1 MNLSYSTNIVI
12 FGGGIAGL
20 WLLNRMQSE
29 GYDSILFETKSL
41 GGRQT
46 LDSQGI
52 IHGGLKYALRGSVGR
67 DSQNIANMPNR
78 WRQCLSG
85 DGEID
90 LTDVSVLNE
99 NYYMWSD
106 GGMKSRLKSYLGSK
120 SLRGRIDI
128 VEKEHYPIFFSESS
142 LKGTLY
148 KLPDF
153 VINTVSLLNKLVSTT
168 NDRLFSLTDCDYK
181 FFSEDPSLKQKLQ
194 VSVKDKT
201 VNIDADLF
209 IFCAGEGNQEL
220 INNAGLSKIETQA
233 RPLHMV
239 YLRKQNLPEIY
250 VHCIGNDFNLN
261 PSVTVTSHRAQN
273 GDIIWYLGGDIA
285 ESGITKS
292 KSEQIKATQELIRNT
307 FPWLNLSDAQWE
319 SFYVN
324 RAEADV
330 HSSFRPDDAVV
341 KEDKNI
347 LVAWPTKLTL
357 VPSLADKVSE
367 HAARARKG
375 FLEKNIPTAELQT
388 IFEKPSLAR
397 ARWD

>member
-1 MNLSYSTNIVI
+1 MNSTYSTNIVI

-29 GYDSILFETKSL
+29 GYDSILFETNSL
-41 GGRQT
+41 GGKQT

-52 IHGGLKYALRGSVGR
+52 IHGGLKYALNGSVGR
-67 DSQNIANMPNR
+67 ASQNIANMPNR

-85 DGEID
+85 NGEMD
-90 LTDVSVLNE
+90 LTDVNVLYE

-128 VEKEHYPIFFSESS
+128 VEKWRYPEFFKASS
-142 LKGTLY
+142 VKGTLY

-153 VINTVSLLNKLVSTT
+153 VIDTKSLLKKLVSTAS
-168 NDRLFSLTDCDYK
+168 NRLFSLTDCDYK
-181 FFSEDPSLKQKLQ
+181 FFPKDQTLKQKLQ
-194 VSVKDKT
+194 VNLKNKT
-201 VNIDADLF
+201 VNIEADLF
-209 IFCAGEGNQEL
+209 VFCAGEGNQEL
-220 INNAGLSKIETQA
+220 ISKAALTKIEAQV

-239 YLRKQNLPEIY
+239 YLRKPNLPEIY
-250 VHCIGNDFNLN
+250 VHCIGNDFNIN

-292 KSEQIKATQELIRNT
+292 RGEQIEATQELIGNT

-319 SFYVN
+319 SFYIN
-324 RAEADV
+324 RSEAGIQ
-330 HSSFRPDDAVV
+330 SNFRPDDAVV
-341 KEDKNI
+341 EKDKDF

-357 VPSLADKVSE
+357 VPSLADKVLAY
-367 HAARARKG
+367 AAEARKS
-375 FLEKNIPTAELQT
+375 LPEKTIPIAELQS
-388 IFEKPSLAR
+388 IFEKPPLGR

>member
-1 MNLSYSTNIVI
+1 M
-12 FGGGIAGL
+12 
-20 WLLNRMQSE
+20 
-29 GYDSILFETKSL
+29 
-41 GGRQT
+41 
-46 LDSQGI
+46 
-52 IHGGLKYALRGSVGR
+52 
-67 DSQNIANMPNR
+67 SQNNQDYIKKNYAFNFSLLM
-78 WRQCLSG
+78 
-85 DGEID
+85 ID
-90 LTDVSVLNE
+90 ALGFGAAYSMMIPTGFVPDVVNQLTNLWFLPPLIISIFF
-99 NYYMWSD
+99 
-106 GGMKSRLKSYLGSK
+106 LGVFFSQFIT
-120 SLRGRIDI
+120 SAFR
-128 VEKEHYPIFFSESS
+128 EKESYAKSDVVKWALGERLAILLLFWS
-142 LKGTLY
+142 LS
-148 KLPDF
+148 PDF
-153 VINTVSLLNKLVSTT
+153 SSETQLN
-168 NDRLFSLTDCDYK
+168 LFFLFYS
-181 FFSEDPSLKQKLQ
+181 
-194 VSVKDKT
+194 
-201 VNIDADLF
+201 LF

-220 INNAGLSKIETQA
+220 INKAGLSKIETQA

-239 YLRKQNLPEIY
+239 YLRKPNLPEIY

-324 RAEADV
+324 RAEANV
-330 HSSFRPDDAVV
+330 HRNFRPDDAVI

-375 FLEKNIPTAELQT
+375 LLEKNIPTAELQA
-388 IFEKPSLAR
+388 IFEKPTLAR

>member
-20 WLLNRMQSE
+20 WLVNRMQSE

-128 VEKEHYPIFFSESS
+128 VEKEHYPIFFRESS
-142 LKGTLY
+142 VKGTLY

-168 NDRLFSLTDCDYK
+168 DDRLFSLKDCDYN
-181 FFSEDPSLKQKLQ
+181 FSQKTQ
-194 VSVKDKT
+194 VLNRNCKSV
-201 VNIDADLF
+201 
-209 IFCAGEGNQEL
+209 
-220 INNAGLSKIETQA
+220 
-233 RPLHMV
+233 
-239 YLRKQNLPEIY
+239 
-250 VHCIGNDFNLN
+250 
-261 PSVTVTSHRAQN
+261 
-273 GDIIWYLGGDIA
+273 
-285 ESGITKS
+285 
-292 KSEQIKATQELIRNT
+292 
-307 FPWLNLSDAQWE
+307 
-319 SFYVN
+319 
-324 RAEADV
+324 
-330 HSSFRPDDAVV
+330 
-341 KEDKNI
+341 
-347 LVAWPTKLTL
+347 
-357 VPSLADKVSE
+357 
-367 HAARARKG
+367 
-375 FLEKNIPTAELQT
+375 
-388 IFEKPSLAR
+388 
-397 ARWD
+397 